1 MHRGFTL
8 IELMIVV
15 AIIAIVAAI
24 ALPNL
29 LSAQINANE
38 RSASTSLRS
47 LSTSEYDFRT
57 NDRDNNLLQ
66 DFWTGDVAGLYCI
79 DNASTGAAVPAPVKL
94 IELSVALADLM
105 PATGSLPNGNY
116 TTPVTTYGT
125 QSAKAGY
132 WYGAMLEDLQATANG
147 GVGFYRQ
154 DTDASGAMV
163 HNTSRFGHCA
173 LYETYGGSGTKLFI
187 VNEGNTMFKR
197 DFGQDVLVAGGVPPV
212 PNAVFDGNWP
222 LDATL
227 AASWSKMD

>member
-66 DFWTGDVAGLYCI
+66 DFWTGDVSGMYRLTDPAGNLI
-79 DNASTGAAVPAPVKL
+79 KL
-94 IELSVALADLM
+94 IELPVAQQDGNPM
-105 PATGSLPNGNY
+105 PAGSANGLMSGLLPPLS
-116 TTPVTTYGT
+116 T
-125 QSAKAGY
+125 KAGY
-132 WYGAMLEDLQATANG
+132 WIMALDQDQQPEPDQD
-147 GVGFYRQ
+147 YRQ
-154 DTDASGAMV
+154 VTDVPMGPV
-163 HNTSRFGHCA
+163 HNSVRYGFISYAEAYGTSGRAMFITN
-173 LYETYGGSGTKLFI
+173 ESGVVYRRDPGNEVI
-187 VNEGNTMFKR
+187 VP
-197 DFGQDVLVAGGVPPV
+197 GVQPV
-212 PNAVFDGNWP
+212 PILPAFRIYPAVPGAAGWGK
-222 LDATL
+222 LD
-227 AASWSKMD
+227 